1 MTEPAFANHIV
12 VRRGLLS
19 LVISKQPTS
28 STSFPLPRKRT
39 PSLTRE
45 HLVITHEHRLCA
57 YTPRY
62 NHGSWKVGY
71 VILRFCAPQTMTALH
86 LATTDTAANHQQ
98 QMTKSLAPTLA
109 LPPPLSPAAESST
122 MRRKTMCVGPCPA
135 PALPRHEQITVLT
148 PTTGPRLMGRRRRL
162 RSRAREGKEGRR
174 RKGQGRG

>member
-1 MTEPAFANHIV
+1 MSGYASARLGRRQFLTEPALANHIIV
-12 VRRGLLS
+12 HRGLLS

-28 STSFPLPRKRT
+28 STSFPLPFTQT

-45 HLVITHEHRLCA
+45 HLVTTYEHRFRA
-57 YTPRY
+57 YTPCY

-71 VILRFCAPQTMTALH
+71 VILRFCAPQTMTALR
-86 LATTDTAANHQQ
+86 LATTDTMANRQQ

-109 LPPPLSPAAESST
+109 PPPPLSPAVESST
-122 MRRKTMCVGPCPA
+122 MRRKTMCVSPCPA

-162 RSRAREGKEGRR
+162 RSRA
-174 RKGQGRG
+174 